1 MTVGFIYGGNSDMM
15 HDKSNGTS
23 KVADKLYHI
32 MAYQMHFDGK
42 QWMHIITIQS
52 RQRRWST
59 IWNLINFPSLV
70 FCVVFNGPFVIFL
83 FLVNVLSVVLLKTF
97 DYPIGILKLLFSIR

>member
-32 MAYQMHFDGK
+32 MAYQMHLDGK
-42 QWMHIITIQS
+42 Q
-52 RQRRWST
+52 
-59 IWNLINFPSLV
+59 
-70 FCVVFNGPFVIFL
+70 
-83 FLVNVLSVVLLKTF
+83 
-97 DYPIGILKLLFSIR
+97 